1 MWVTGAIELSGHAER
16 CARDGPVALMVQVH
30 STGVSDLEPRDV
42 ELFAAPYEKSATT
55 TITGGENGGHAL
67 R

>member
-1 MWVTGAIELSGHAER
+1 
-16 CARDGPVALMVQVH
+16 MVQVH
-30 STGVSDLEPRDV
+30 STGVRELEPRDV